1 MGAVWWGEEE
11 RVVNITG
18 TKSVLVSNP
27 FESVLSNQ
35 LTFSIS
41 KCRHEMNPL

>member
-1 MGAVWWGEEE
+1 MGAVGLCEEE

-18 TKSVLVSNP
+18 TKSFLVSNP

-35 LTFSIS
+35 LTLVFRNVVM
-41 KCRHEMNPL
+41 K